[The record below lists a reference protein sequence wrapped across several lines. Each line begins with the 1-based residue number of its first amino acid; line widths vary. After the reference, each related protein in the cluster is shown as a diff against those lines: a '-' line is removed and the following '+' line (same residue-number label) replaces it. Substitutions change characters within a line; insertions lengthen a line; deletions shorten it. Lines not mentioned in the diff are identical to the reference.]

1 MNLTQLVNQAIDKTR
16 FTTIDKYIDFC
27 KFYLEYIDINIQ
39 ARIVSQNENKYQF
52 IQYNEEGN
60 FNITRPINSEL
71 MYGTVEF
78 DNATLILKDT
88 LRMLANGEQ
97 PPESNRKFLINSIYT
112 IQQSIG
118 ATLDALPAGK
128 SNQARKVNGDLFER
142 FIQLLINALNIECVA
157 GVVKVPVKDNKGEIL
172 FSSNYQHDLMIS
184 KDGELKAIGSVK
196 TS

>member
-128 SNQARKVNGDLFER
+128 SNQARKVNGD
-142 FIQLLINALNIECVA
+142 
-157 GVVKVPVKDNKGEIL
+157 
-172 FSSNYQHDLMIS
+172 
-184 KDGELKAIGSVK
+184 
-196 TS
+196 